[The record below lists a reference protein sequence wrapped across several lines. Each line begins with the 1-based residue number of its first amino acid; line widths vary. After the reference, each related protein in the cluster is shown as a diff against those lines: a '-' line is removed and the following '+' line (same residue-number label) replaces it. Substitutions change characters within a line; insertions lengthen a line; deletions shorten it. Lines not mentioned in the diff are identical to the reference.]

1 MRYEVCYD
9 DHSLRSC
16 LSDGFL
22 FFYQD
27 VLSRGILSG
36 LVLFWNVY
44 SVQPTPYNP
53 QEVSVRL
60 NLPKR
65 LHVHN

>member
-1 MRYEVCYD
+1 MMIILCEAAYPMV
-9 DHSLRSC
+9 
-16 LSDGFL
+16 FF